1 MLYHLASCLPL
12 MVCLVWTVLLLA
24 EFRSLDA
31 PRRVLTVFGVVTT
44 VLYACHFVFFER
56 GSAGFFLTD
65 CIWCF
70 CTLSVYPLYCL
81 YVTVLTTKDFP
92 PLWQILCWLLP
103 ALGMSSWAVYIL
115 LTGTDSSLFRRIV
128 GLVDLAV
135 SLSAAAVCFSRLVPF
150 RRRVR
155 NYYAD
160 AEDKLLNPVLV
171 VLILLVAASLATA
184 VVSLIGREHFSGQD
198 NLIIPALVFSSLLFG
213 IFLVGFKTVFPSSEV
228 REEDSSAELED
239 GHLSSLMERIDREMV
254 VGELFRKKGLK
265 ISDLAEAV
273 GSNRSY
279 VSAAVNRFAG
289 ISFSDYV
296 NRYRIRY
303 AQELIRSDRTV
314 QMTEVSDRSGFVD
327 RVSFYRSFKRATGK
341 SPSEWMADFY
351 DLQH

>member
-1 MLYHLASCLPL
+1 MDKIR
-12 MVCLVWTVLLLA
+12 LVYEQTGRARWI
-24 EFRSLDA
+24 SHLDA
-31 PRRVLTVFGVVTT
+31 LRTMQRVLNRAQVPIR
-44 VLYACHFVFFER
+44 YSE
-56 GSAGFFLTD
+56 GFNPHAL
-65 CIWCF
+65 ISILMP
-70 CTLSVYPLYCL
+70 LSVGTESLC
-81 YVTVLTTKDFP
+81 
-92 PLWQILCWLLP
+92 QIADIRVREDLEL
-103 ALGMSSWAVYIL
+103 
-115 LTGTDSSLFRRIV
+115 SSLPQR
-128 GLVDLAV
+128 
-135 SLSAAAVCFSRLVPF
+135 LSAVMPEGLRVVDAYENGAKPAELKWLRAVGQWEYDDRDGEEMAARCGELFKGEVQVLRRTKRGEGLFSI
-150 RRRVR
+150 
-155 NYYAD
+155 NGH
-160 AEDKLLNPVLV
+160 
-171 VLILLVAASLATA
+171 I
-184 VVSLIGREHFSGQD
+184 RELSFSGQD

-228 REEDSSAELED
+228 REEDSSADLED

-279 VSAAVNRFAG
+279 VSAAVNKFAG